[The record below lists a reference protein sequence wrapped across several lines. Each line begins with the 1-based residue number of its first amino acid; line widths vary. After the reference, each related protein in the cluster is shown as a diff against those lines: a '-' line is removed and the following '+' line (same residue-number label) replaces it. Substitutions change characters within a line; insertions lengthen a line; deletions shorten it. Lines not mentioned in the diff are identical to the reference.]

1 MFIYIDIITQV
12 IFILILMTPGI
23 LNRVSSSTSATTMDP
38 FIMSQSII
46 RLCIIIP
53 HRSMHAIHQSIIR
66 PIGILFTIL
75 FIIRYHTT
83 TDIQDP
89 DMPIHQNR

>member
-1 MFIYIDIITQV
+1 
-12 IFILILMTPGI
+12 
-23 LNRVSSSTSATTMDP
+23 
-38 FIMSQSII
+38 MSQSII

-75 FIIRYHTT
+75 FTILFIIRYHTT